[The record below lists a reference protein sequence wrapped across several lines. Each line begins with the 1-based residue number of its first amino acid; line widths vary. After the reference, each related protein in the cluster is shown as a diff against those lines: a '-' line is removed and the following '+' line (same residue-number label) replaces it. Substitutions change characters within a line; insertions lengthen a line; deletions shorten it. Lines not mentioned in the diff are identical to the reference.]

1 MVYKAGIR
9 VIHPAWGDGMVIETR
24 AMGNDETVTVMFET
38 VGLKR
43 LAASIAKL
51 EIVK

>member
-1 MVYKAGIR
+1 MR
-9 VIHPAWGDGMVIETR
+9 VVHPTWGDGLVVETR
-24 AMGNDETVTVMFET
+24 LMGNDETVTVMFES

-51 EIVK
+51 EIIS

>member
-1 MVYKAGIR
+1 MVLDSRIQ
-9 VIHPAWGDGMVIETR
+9 DD
-24 AMGNDETVTVMFET
+24 DEIVDIFFEG

-51 EIVK
+51 EVKGKLE